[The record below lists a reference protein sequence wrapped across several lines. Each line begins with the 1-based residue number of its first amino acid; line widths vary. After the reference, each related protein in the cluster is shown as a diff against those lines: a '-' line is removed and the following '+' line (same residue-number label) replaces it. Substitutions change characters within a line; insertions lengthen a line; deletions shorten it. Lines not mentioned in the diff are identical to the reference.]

1 MGTVFQ
7 ITNLVVST
15 TSDLSVVFS
24 PGDLY
29 RLCPSHVAL
38 KVCTLSHHSIHRG
51 QRDVKEGGVLPLWE
65 DSRKTSFQ
73 APYLTVLGHTNRPPL
88 ISNLVLTILLTKI
101 EALGIHAPVRMSLAL
116 EEAEPIGFVAVQ
128 EYWPAKLRS
137 VWKMFRVATLSKND
151 ACMLGLSFTGLPSL
165 NQDTEIGSDP
175 LTAHSKTTGS
185 PTVS

>member
-1 MGTVFQ
+1 MICKDTFYIELSCRGVPPHFIDSIAGVLSRVSFVHFQDGQVGTVFH

-65 DSRKTSFQ
+65 DSRKTRFQ
-73 APYLTVLGHTNRPPL
+73 APYLTILGHADRPPL
-88 ISNLVLTILLTKI
+88 ISNLVLTILTYKNRS
-101 EALGIHAPVRMSLAL
+101 LGIHAPVRMSLAL
-116 EEAEPIGFVAVQ
+116 EEADPIGFVAVQ

-137 VWKMFRVATLSKND
+137 V
-151 ACMLGLSFTGLPSL
+151 
-165 NQDTEIGSDP
+165 
-175 LTAHSKTTGS
+175 
-185 PTVS
+185 